1 MLEAARTNALA
12 GQRAPLSVLIRQ
24 HMGGAVH
31 DSRLCFSRRL
41 AASSPTRP
49 GGDDRLRLALQ
60 RVDWVQGLT
69 WLSCASRFEVG
80 AGPARDKPDSR
91 SPNSEKCRMNIQRQL
106 SILSL
111 AIAAALPVVLP
122 TAALA
127 QTRVSPSET
136 RITSLG
142 VEQIRRLRPGN
153 VLSFSLNGT
162 PGAAVTLQIAGAT
175 KPLQMN
181 EVRPGEYAGD
191 YTIRTRDRLTAAS
204 TVTARLL
211 KNGRTTTAMLGS
223 SLLLGASDPT
233 PVATAPITAFTVV
246 AADGFQ
252 PGDEVNFSLKGKPGG
267 AARVAVQGVDKRI
280 VLTEVSRGVYE
291 GSYVIRR
298 QDRLQGEF
306 SADGYLMS
314 DRLETSQHFERR
326 FDRSGNETGRIDG
339 REGRDGRD
347 TGQQPPAACA
357 NCGSIESVNV
367 VEVKGDSPNV
377 IGTIA
382 GGLLGGVVGHQVGG
396 GSGKDLATIV
406 GAVGGAYAGNRVE
419 NNMGKTKV
427 YRVAVRLDGGSVQSF
442 DYATDPS
449 VQVGTRVKV
458 ENGVLIR
465 L

>member
-1 MLEAARTNALA
+1 
-12 GQRAPLSVLIRQ
+12 
-24 HMGGAVH
+24 
-31 DSRLCFSRRL
+31 
-41 AASSPTRP
+41 
-49 GGDDRLRLALQ
+49 
-60 RVDWVQGLT
+60 
-69 WLSCASRFEVG
+69 
-80 AGPARDKPDSR
+80 
-91 SPNSEKCRMNIQRQL
+91 MNIKRQL

-111 AIAAALPVVLP
+111 ALAAALPIAIP

-127 QTRVSPSET
+127 QTYSSASET

-142 VEQIRRLRPGN
+142 VEQVRRLRPGN
-153 VLSFSLNGT
+153 VLSFTLNGT
-162 PGAAVTLQIAGAT
+162 PGSTVTLQIAGAT
-175 KPLQMN
+175 KTLQMS
-181 EVRPGEYAGD
+181 EVQPGEYVGE

-211 KNGRTTTAMLGS
+211 KNGRTTSAMLGR

-233 PVATAPITAFTVV
+233 PLVTAPITAFNVN

-252 PGDEVNFSLKGKPGG
+252 PGDELDFSLKGNPGG
-267 AARVAVQGVDKRI
+267 VARVAVQGVDKPI
-280 VLTEVSRGVYE
+280 PLTEVSRGVYE

-298 QDRLQGEF
+298 QDRLQGELV
-306 SADGYLMS
+306 ADGYLMS
-314 DRLETSQHFERR
+314 DRRETSQRFERR
-326 FDRSGNETGRIDG
+326 FDRAANETGRT
-339 REGRDGRD
+339 DGRD
-347 TGQQPPAACA
+347 TRQQPVAACL

-419 NNMGKTKV
+419 NNMGKSKIF
-427 YRVAVRLDGGSVQSF
+427 RVAVRLDGGSTQNF
-442 DYATDPS
+442 DYANDPA

>member
-1 MLEAARTNALA
+1 
-12 GQRAPLSVLIRQ
+12 
-24 HMGGAVH
+24 
-31 DSRLCFSRRL
+31 
-41 AASSPTRP
+41 
-49 GGDDRLRLALQ
+49 
-60 RVDWVQGLT
+60 
-69 WLSCASRFEVG
+69 
-80 AGPARDKPDSR
+80 
-91 SPNSEKCRMNIQRQL
+91 MNIQRQL

-111 AIAAALPVVLP
+111 AVAAALPVAFP

-127 QTRVSPSET
+127 QTYASASET
-136 RITSLG
+136 RISSFG
-142 VEQIRRLRPGN
+142 VEQVRRLRPGN

-162 PGAAVTLQIAGAT
+162 PGSTVTLQIAGAT
-175 KPLQMN
+175 KTLQMD

-211 KNGRTTTAMLGS
+211 KNGRTNSAMLGS
-223 SLLLGASDPT
+223 SLLLGANDPA
-233 PVATAPITAFTVV
+233 PMAMAPITAFNVT
-246 AADGFQ
+246 ADDGFQ
-252 PGDEVNFSLKGKPGG
+252 PGDELSFSLKGKPGG
-267 AARVAVQGVDKRI
+267 AARVAVQGVDKPI
-280 VLTEVSRGVYE
+280 PLTEVSRGVYE

-298 QDRLQGEF
+298 QDRLQGELI
-306 SADGYLMS
+306 ADGYLMS
-314 DRLETSQHFERR
+314 DQRETSQHFERR
-326 FDRSGNETGRIDG
+326 FDRAGNEISRNDG
-339 REGRDGRD
+339 RNDGRD
-347 TGQQPPAACA
+347 TRQQPVAACA
-357 NCGSIESVNV
+357 NCGSVESVNI

-419 NNMGKTKV
+419 SNMGKTKIF
-427 YRVAVRLDGGSVQSF
+427 RVAVRLDGGSMQNF
-442 DYATDPS
+442 DYANDPS

>member
-1 MLEAARTNALA
+1 MTVFAWRCSALMGCRARHGCRVPAGSKLAPGQPETN
-12 GQRAPLSVLIRQ
+12 LI
-24 HMGGAVH
+24 
-31 DSRLCFSRRL
+31 
-41 AASSPTRP
+41 
-49 GGDDRLRLALQ
+49 
-60 RVDWVQGLT
+60 
-69 WLSCASRFEVG
+69 
-80 AGPARDKPDSR
+80 PDP
-91 SPNSEKCRMNIQRQL
+91 PNSEKCRMNIQRQL

-181 EVRPGEYAGD
+181 EVRPGEYEGD

-339 REGRDGRD
+339 RDGRD
-347 TGQQPPAACA
+347 ARDARATGQQAPAACA